1 MKNQAIMFDRLGG
14 PEVLHVAEFDEPE
27 PGPGEVCI
35 RCTSA
40 GLNRAELLFR
50 EGHYLRM
57 PDLPSR
63 SGKEAGG
70 IVEAIGPGVTR
81 FKPGDRVGS
90 LPGMLDESRQG
101 AVARYVT
108 APERLFVHTP
118 SSVSDADAGGIW
130 MQYLTAWGALQF
142 VNKCGEGQ
150 NVVICAA
157 SSSVGIAAIQ
167 IANMFGAT
175 AIATTTSAAKVEP
188 LRALGASHVIDV
200 TDGDYL
206 PRIRE
211 ISSGRGA
218 DIVFDPVG
226 GPMLS
231 EHLEACRPEGWYFL
245 YGLLDT
251 REMTLPAGPLIGKN
265 LHVRGYTVFTL
276 LQHDQATAAAVHGI
290 SEGLDSGKLGLHVDR
305 YFPLEET
312 AAAHRYMAANAHLG
326 KIIINP

>member
-1 MKNQAIMFDRLGG
+1 MKNQAVLFDRLGG
-14 PEVLHVAEFDEPE
+14 PEVLHIAEFDEPE
-27 PGPGEVCI
+27 PGPGELCI

-50 EGHYLRM
+50 EGQYLRM

-63 SGKEAGG
+63 TGKEAGG

-81 FKPGDRVGS
+81 YKPGDRVGS
-90 LPGMLDESRQG
+90 LPGVLDESRSG

-108 APERLFVHTP
+108 LPERLFVHTP

-142 VNKCGEGQ
+142 VSKCGESQ
-150 NVVICAA
+150 HVVICAA
-157 SSSVGIAAIQ
+157 SSSVGLAAIQ

-175 AIATTTSAAKVEP
+175 SIATTTSAAKVER
-188 LRALGASHVIDV
+188 LRDFGADHVIDV
-200 TDGDYL
+200 NKDDYL
-206 PRIRE
+206 ARIRE
-211 ISSGRGA
+211 ISDGRGA
-218 DIVFDPVG
+218 DIIFDPVG
-226 GPMLS
+226 GPMLNA
-231 EHLEACRPEGWYFL
+231 HLEACRPEGWYFL

-251 REMTLPAGPLIGKN
+251 RDMTLPAGPLIGKN

-276 LQHDQATAAAVHGI
+276 LQHDQATAAAVHAI
-290 SEGLDSGKLGLHVDR
+290 SEGLDDGKLKLHVDR
-305 YFPLEET
+305 YFPMAET
-312 AAAHRYMAANAHLG
+312 ADAHRYMAGNTQFG